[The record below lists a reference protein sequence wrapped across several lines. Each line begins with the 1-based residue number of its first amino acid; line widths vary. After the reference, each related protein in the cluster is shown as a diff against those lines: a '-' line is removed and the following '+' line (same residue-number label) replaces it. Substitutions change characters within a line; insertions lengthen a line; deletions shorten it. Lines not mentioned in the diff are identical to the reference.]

1 MTINL
6 PHVHSGKVRD
16 IYEIDS
22 EKLLMVTS
30 DRLSAFDVVLNEP
43 IPEKGRG
50 LTAMTDYW
58 LVELNNLV
66 PNHLL
71 SVDPMDLGDEID
83 LDNREFLLG
92 RMMICKR
99 AEMLPVECIVRG
111 FITGSAWKEYKD
123 KGTVHGEKVSLGLRE
138 SEQFQQ
144 PLFTPSTKATSG
156 HDENISFLEAVEI
169 LGSDLAEKVK
179 DASLKCYKLAAD
191 LAMERGIIIADTKFE
206 FGLIDGELVLADE
219 VLTPDSSRFWP
230 EDQWT
235 PGFSPPSFDK
245 QPVRDFLDNVE
256 WDKKPPPPNLP
267 NEVISATSSRYI
279 EAYEMISGKSFED
292 WPGARS

>member
-1 MTINL
+1 MRLNL

-22 EKLLMVTS
+22 QNLLMVTS

-43 IPEKGRG
+43 IPEKGRV
-50 LTAMTDYW
+50 LTAMTRYW
-58 LVELNNLV
+58 LEKLNNLV
-66 PNHLL
+66 PNHLI
-71 SVDPMDLGDEID
+71 SVDPTYLSDEIS
-83 LDNREFLLG
+83 LENREFLLG
-92 RMMICKR
+92 RTMICRR

-111 FITGSAWKEYKD
+111 FITGSAWKEYKEN
-123 KGTVHGEKVSLGLRE
+123 GTVHGEKVVSGLKE

-156 HDENISFLEAVEI
+156 HDENISFSESIEI

-179 DASLKCYKLAAD
+179 DTSLKCYKLAAD

-230 EDQWT
+230 EEQWSI
-235 PGFSPPSFDK
+235 GSSPPSFDK
-245 QPVRDFLDNVE
+245 QPVRDFLDGIE
-256 WDKKPPPPNLP
+256 WDKKPPPPILP
-267 NEVISATSSRYI
+267 SEVISATSSRYI
-279 EAYEMISGKSFED
+279 EAYEKISGKSFED
-292 WPGARS
+292 WPGGRS

>member
-1 MTINL
+1 MRLNL

-22 EKLLMVTS
+22 QNLRRVTS

-43 IPEKGRG
+43 IPEKGRV
-50 LTAMTDYW
+50 LTAMTRYW
-58 LVELNNLV
+58 LEKLNNLV
-66 PNHLL
+66 PNHLI
-71 SVDPMDLGDEID
+71 SVDPTYLSDEIS
-83 LDNREFLLG
+83 LENREFLLG
-92 RMMICKR
+92 RTMICRR

-111 FITGSAWKEYKD
+111 FITGSAWKEYKEN
-123 KGTVHGEKVSLGLRE
+123 GTVHGEKVVSGLKE

-156 HDENISFLEAVEI
+156 HDENISFSESIEI

-179 DASLKCYKLAAD
+179 DTSLKCYKLAAD

-230 EDQWT
+230 EEQWSI
-235 PGFSPPSFDK
+235 GSSPPSFDK
-245 QPVRDFLDNVE
+245 QPVRDFLDGIE
-256 WDKKPPPPNLP
+256 WDKKPPPPTLP
-267 NEVISATSSRYI
+267 SEVISATSSRYI
-279 EAYEMISGKSFED
+279 EAYEKISGKSFED
-292 WPGARS
+292 WPGGRS

>member
-43 IPEKGRG
+43 IPEKGRV
-50 LTAMTDYW
+50 LTAMTKYW
-58 LVELNNLV
+58 LSQLNNLV

-71 SVDPMDLGDEID
+71 SVDPMDLGSEIN

-92 RMMICKR
+92 RTMICKR

-123 KGTVHGEKVSLGLRE
+123 KGTVHGEKVVSGLRE
-138 SEQFQQ
+138 SEQFKQ

-179 DASLKCYKLAAD
+179 DASVNCYRMAAD
-191 LAMERGIIIADTKFE
+191 LAMGRGIIIADTKFE

-230 EDQWT
+230 EEQWK
-235 PGFSPPSFDK
+235 PGFAPPSFDK
-245 QPVRDFLDNVE
+245 QPVRDFLDSVE

-279 EAYEMISGKSFED
+279 EAYEKISGKSFED

>member
-43 IPEKGRG
+43 IPEKGRV
-50 LTAMTDYW
+50 LTAMTKYW
-58 LVELNNLV
+58 LSQLNNLV

-71 SVDPMDLGDEID
+71 SVDPMDLGSEIN

-92 RMMICKR
+92 RTMICKR

-123 KGTVHGEKVSLGLRE
+123 KGTVHGEKVVSGLRE
-138 SEQFQQ
+138 SEQFKQ

-169 LGSDLAEKVK
+169 LGSDSFYSRDIGLCLLGLNPQNQTKVVEKHMQFSAK
-179 DASLKCYKLAAD
+179 GGKFASIFPGTNLDLEKL
-191 LAMERGIIIADTKFE
+191 I
-206 FGLIDGELVLADE
+206 
-219 VLTPDSSRFWP
+219 
-230 EDQWT
+230 
-235 PGFSPPSFDK
+235 
-245 QPVRDFLDNVE
+245 
-256 WDKKPPPPNLP
+256 
-267 NEVISATSSRYI
+267 
-279 EAYEMISGKSFED
+279 
-292 WPGARS
+292 

>member
-1 MTINL
+1 MSINL
-6 PHVHSGKVRD
+6 PHLHSGKVRD

-22 EKLLMVTS
+22 QKLLMVTS
-30 DRLSAFDVVLNEP
+30 DRLSAFDVVLNET
-43 IPEKGRG
+43 IPEKGRV

-58 LVELNNLV
+58 LEKLNDLV
-66 PNHLL
+66 PNHLI
-71 SVDPMDLGDEID
+71 SVDPTYLSDEIS
-83 LDNREFLLG
+83 LENREFLLG
-92 RMMICKR
+92 RTMICRR

-111 FITGSAWKEYKD
+111 FITGSAWKEYKEN
-123 KGTVHGEKVSLGLRE
+123 GTVHGEKVVSGLKE

-156 HDENISFLEAVEI
+156 HDENISFSESIEI

-179 DASLKCYKLAAD
+179 DTSLKCYKLAAD

-230 EDQWT
+230 EEQWSI
-235 PGFSPPSFDK
+235 GSSPPSFDK
-245 QPVRDFLDNVE
+245 QPVRDFLDGTE
-256 WDKKPPPPNLP
+256 WDKKPPPPTLP
-267 NEVISATSSRYI
+267 SEVISATSSRYI
-279 EAYEMISGKSFED
+279 EAYEKISGKSFED
-292 WPGARS
+292 WPGGRS

>member
-43 IPEKGRG
+43 IPEKGRV

>member
-1 MTINL
+1 MSINL
-6 PHVHSGKVRD
+6 PHLHSGKVRD

-22 EKLLMVTS
+22 QKLLMVTS
-30 DRLSAFDVVLNEP
+30 DRLSAFDVVLNET
-43 IPEKGRG
+43 IPEKGRV

-58 LVELNNLV
+58 LEKLNDLV
-66 PNHLL
+66 PNHLI
-71 SVDPMDLGDEID
+71 SVDPVDAGEEI
-83 LDNREFLLG
+83 NSESREFLMG
-92 RMMICKR
+92 RTMICKR

-111 FITGSAWKEYKD
+111 FITGSAWKEYKEN
-123 KGTVHGEKVSLGLRE
+123 GTVHGEKVVSGLRE

-156 HDENISFLEAVEI
+156 HDENISFSESIEI

-179 DASLKCYKLAAD
+179 DISLKCYKLAAD

-230 EDQWT
+230 EDQWSL
-235 PGFSPPSFDK
+235 GSSPPSFDK
-245 QPVRDFLDNVE
+245 QPVRDFLDGVE

-267 NEVISATSSRYI
+267 SKVISATSSRYI
-279 EAYEMISGKSFED
+279 EAYEKISGKSFED
-292 WPGARS
+292 WPGGRS

>member
-43 IPEKGRG
+43 IPEKGRV

-138 SEQFQQ
+138 SEQFQH
-144 PLFTPSTKATSG
+144 PLFTPSTKAT
-156 HDENISFLEAVEI
+156 
-169 LGSDLAEKVK
+169 
-179 DASLKCYKLAAD
+179 
-191 LAMERGIIIADTKFE
+191 
-206 FGLIDGELVLADE
+206 
-219 VLTPDSSRFWP
+219 
-230 EDQWT
+230 
-235 PGFSPPSFDK
+235 
-245 QPVRDFLDNVE
+245 
-256 WDKKPPPPNLP
+256 
-267 NEVISATSSRYI
+267 
-279 EAYEMISGKSFED
+279 
-292 WPGARS
+292 

>member
-1 MTINL
+1 MSINL
-6 PHVHSGKVRD
+6 PHLHSGKVRD

-22 EKLLMVTS
+22 QKLLMVTS
-30 DRLSAFDVVLNEP
+30 DRLSAFDVVLNET
-43 IPEKGRG
+43 IPEKGRV

-58 LVELNNLV
+58 LEKLNDLV
-66 PNHLL
+66 PNHLI
-71 SVDPMDLGDEID
+71 SVDPVDAGEEI
-83 LDNREFLLG
+83 NSESREFLMG
-92 RMMICKR
+92 RTMICKR

-111 FITGSAWKEYKD
+111 FITGSAWKEYKEN
-123 KGTVHGEKVSLGLRE
+123 GTVHGEKVDSGLRE
-138 SEQFQQ
+138 SEQIQQ

-156 HDENISFLEAVEI
+156 HDENISFSESIEI

-179 DASLKCYKLAAD
+179 DISLKCYKLAAD

-230 EDQWT
+230 EEQWSL
-235 PGFSPPSFDK
+235 GSSPPSFDK
-245 QPVRDFLDNVE
+245 QPVRDFLDGVE

-267 NEVISATSSRYI
+267 SKVISATSSRYI
-279 EAYEMISGKSFED
+279 EAYEKISGKSFED
-292 WPGARS
+292 WPGGRS

>member
-1 MTINL
+1 LRLNL

-22 EKLLMVTS
+22 QNLLMVTS

-43 IPEKGRG
+43 IPEKGRV
-50 LTAMTDYW
+50 LTAMTRYW
-58 LVELNNLV
+58 LEKLNNLV
-66 PNHLL
+66 PNHLI
-71 SVDPMDLGDEID
+71 SVDPTYLSDEIS
-83 LDNREFLLG
+83 LENREFLLG
-92 RMMICKR
+92 RTMICRR

-111 FITGSAWKEYKD
+111 FITGSAWKEYKEN
-123 KGTVHGEKVSLGLRE
+123 GTVHGEKVVSGLKE

-156 HDENISFLEAVEI
+156 HDENISFSESIEI

-179 DASLKCYKLAAD
+179 DTSLKCYKLAAD

-230 EDQWT
+230 EEQWSI
-235 PGFSPPSFDK
+235 GSSPPSFDK
-245 QPVRDFLDNVE
+245 QPVRDFLDGTE
-256 WDKKPPPPNLP
+256 WDKKPPPPTLP
-267 NEVISATSSRYI
+267 SEVISATSSRYI
-279 EAYEMISGKSFED
+279 EAYEKISGKSFED
-292 WPGARS
+292 WPGGRS